1 MILIGA
7 RYRSIIVCMPFVFV
21 IGMSTSGR
29 IMAAVKG
36 SWMVGYSVTFIH
48 SLFRTLNG
56 TGRKQTETVTKS
68 LIRIQENLIGYGRSH
83 LPLSIDFMSIFCHF
97 WWFLKV
103 LQCPSLQRTPVFK
116 KCQKFGKNLKKTLVQ
131 KLTNESRLLIHNG
144 FVKRR
149 QVNSA
154 YGYKQ
159 VLYMYMVWLNS
170 TAS

>member
-1 MILIGA
+1 MAEVTCLFLLILCQFFA
-7 RYRSIIVCMPFVFV
+7 TFDDFSKF
-21 IGMSTSGR
+21 
-29 IMAAVKG
+29 
-36 SWMVGYSVTFIH
+36 YSVR
-48 SLFRTLNG
+48 LFSAL
-56 TGRKQTETVTKS
+56 Q
-68 LIRIQENLIGYGRSH
+68 
-83 LPLSIDFMSIFCHF
+83 
-97 WWFLKV
+97 FLKNV
-103 LQCPSLQRTPVFK
+103 
-116 KCQKFGKNLKKTLVQ
+116 KNLKKTLVQ